1 MTNLSISKNLKKY
14 KCPKIYILYMIREYK
29 IRDNVIVRIDKS
41 QAEVIVDNKHKLFL
55 TLITDAV
62 IVKYNDMTLSIVFDK
77 FNSEEL
83 TKKIHTITKQSHRFS
98 RTLIKEVLELI
109 VIDNLY
115 NGIIEEIK
123 ELKEKK
129 DINKLRKVYD
139 YLSRMG

>member
-1 MTNLSISKNLKKY
+1 
-14 KCPKIYILYMIREYK
+14 MIREYK
-29 IRDNVIVRIDKS
+29 LRDNVTVKIDKS

-55 TLITDAV
+55 TLITDAI
-62 IVKYNDMTLSIVFDK
+62 IVKYNDMTLSVVFDK

-83 TKKIHTITKQSHRFS
+83 AKRIYTITRQSHRFS
-98 RTLIKEVLELI
+98 RILIKEVLELI

-139 YLSRMG
+139 YLNQIR

>member
-1 MTNLSISKNLKKY
+1 
-14 KCPKIYILYMIREYK
+14 MIREYK

-41 QAEVIVDNKHKLFL
+41 QAEVIVDDKYKLFL

-62 IVKYNDMTLSIVFDK
+62 IAKYNDMTLSIVFDK

-83 TKKIHTITKQSHRFS
+83 AKRIYTITKQSHRFS

-139 YLSRMG
+139 YLSRMR